1 MKIPVN
7 TASNQYEV
15 VIGSNILTSAIESLH
30 EQLLRADKIIV
41 FTDQNVWRA
50 QSDYFS
56 VNFPYPFEVFV
67 MPPGEE
73 CKSFDN
79 YKEAHTF
86 LIEKKSTRKSL
97 LIAFGGGAVGDLTG
111 FVAATYMRGI
121 PFIQVPTTILA
132 HDSAV
137 GGKTAINHPGGKNL
151 IGAFYQ
157 PEAVIYDIHFLST
170 LNDREVRSGMAE
182 VIKHA
187 LISDE
192 VWLHEL
198 LSVHSI
204 TSIPNEQLASYLKAG
219 IEVKANIV
227 AQDETEQSVRK
238 YLNLGHTYGHAIE
251 AAAGYG
257 GLAHGEAVVIGLVYA
272 LILSER
278 YGKIS
283 REFTKSFL
291 KFAYKNKYPID
302 AVSNYSFETLEPFLV
317 KDKKVEYG
325 ELQFVLLNAI
335 GEPFIQPI
343 EISECREVDLEY
355 RALLMEVCK

>member
-1 MKIPVN
+1 MRIPVN
-7 TASNQYEV
+7 TASHQYEV
-15 VIGSNILTSAIESLH
+15 VIGNNILTSAMESLH
-30 EQLLRADKIIV
+30 LHLPKEDKIIV
-41 FTDQNVWRA
+41 FTDENVWKA
-50 QSDYFS
+50 HKNYFTES
-56 VNFPYPFEVFV
+56 FPYPFEVFV
-67 MPPGEE
+67 MPAGEE

-79 YKEAHTF
+79 YKEANSF
-86 LIEKKSTRKSL
+86 LIDNKCTRKSL
-97 LIAFGGGAVGDLTG
+97 LIALGGGAVGDLSG

-137 GGKTAINHPGGKNL
+137 GGKTAINHPEGKNL

-157 PEAVIYDIHFLST
+157 PKAVIYDTRFLST
-170 LNDREVRSGMAE
+170 LSEREVRSGMAE

-187 LISDE
+187 MISDE
-192 VWLHEL
+192 IWLQEL
-198 LSVHSI
+198 LSIQSI
-204 TSIPNEQLASYLKAG
+204 TSIADEQLASYLKAG

-227 AQDETEQSVRK
+227 AEDETEQSVRK

-291 KFAYKNKYPID
+291 KFAYSNGYPFD
-302 AVSNYSFETLEPFLV
+302 AVSNYSFDTLEPFLV

-325 ELQFVLLNAI
+325 QLQFVLLNTI
-335 GEPFIQPI
+335 GEPFIQTI
-343 EISECREVDLEY
+343 EVSECREVDLEY